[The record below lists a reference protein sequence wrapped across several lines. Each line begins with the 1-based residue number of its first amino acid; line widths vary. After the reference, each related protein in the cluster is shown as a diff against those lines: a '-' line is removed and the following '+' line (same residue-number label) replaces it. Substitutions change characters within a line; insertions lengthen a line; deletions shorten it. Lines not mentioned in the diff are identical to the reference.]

1 MGYRCLCE
9 GLWGVV
15 LYGGEASRSLMLR
28 CIIIIMYVGLEL
40 QFNWK
45 ILPGSGGEEF
55 VLLGFSDSAHFV
67 ASCRYC
73 RRCYCCL

>member
-1 MGYRCLCE
+1 MGLCMGYRCLCE

-28 CIIIIMYVGLEL
+28 CIIIMYVGLEL

-45 ILPGSGGEEF
+45 ILPGFGGERF
-55 VLLGFSDSAHFV
+55 VLLGFSHSAHFV
-67 ASCRYC
+67 ASCR
-73 RRCYCCL
+73 RC